1 MDAFIEEQERKLFLK
16 LVAEIDAEAVA
27 TGGPTFDEVQRS
39 WQEWRSSRGPRES
52 LGPNPGPPHEA

>member
-39 WQEWRSSRGPRES
+39 WQEWREQQRASRKPRPE
-52 LGPNPGPPHEA
+52 PGTTP